1 MLRYAI
7 VALVVAIAFVIGWVA
22 QRRRPDA
29 PVRTGWTV
37 PEQLDRADFAHPD
50 APFLVAVFTS
60 ATCTTC
66 ADIMSKVAVLESP
79 AVAVH
84 EAEYGR
90 DRALHARYGIDA
102 VPVVLIAD
110 AAGVVRRSFL
120 GPTSVAHLWAAVA
133 DVRDP
138 GSAPPACDHS

>member
-1 MLRYAI
+1 MVRYL
-7 VALVVAIAFVIGWVA
+7 VVLLVVAIAFLIGWLA

-29 PVRTGWTV
+29 PLRTGWTV
-37 PEQLDRADFAHPD
+37 PEQLDRADFARPD
-50 APFLVAVFTS
+50 APLLVAVFTS

-66 ADIMSKVAVLESP
+66 ADIMAKVAVLESN

-84 EAEYGR
+84 EAEYLR
-90 DRALHARYGIDA
+90 DRALHDRYGINA
-102 VPVVLIAD
+102 VPAVLIAD
-110 AAGVVRRSFL
+110 ADGVVRRNFL

-133 DVRDP
+133 EVRDP

>member
-1 MLRYAI
+1 VVRYLV
-7 VALVVAIAFVIGWVA
+7 VALVVAIAFLIGWLA

-37 PEQLDRADFAHPD
+37 PEQLDRTDFARPD

-66 ADIMSKVAVLESP
+66 ADVMAKVAVLESS

-90 DRALHARYGIDA
+90 DRALHTRYSIDA

-110 AAGVVRRSFL
+110 DHGVVQRSFL

-133 DVRDP
+133 EVREP
-138 GSAPPACDHS
+138 GSAPPACEPG